1 MVFKDENDTFVSN
14 LTYKQVAFSGTVII
28 RD

>member
-14 LTYKQVAFSGTVII
+14 LISKQVAFTGTVII